1 MLEEAHTVAV
11 FQSLS
16 SSSPTLLPWP
26 HTVLVIQLLISD
38 GSAEVAPDLQ
48 PQSSGTSEEIVL
60 KSASS
65 LSL

>member
-11 FQSLS
+11 FPSLS

-26 HTVLVIQLLISD
+26 HAVLVIQLLISD
-38 GSAEVAPDLQ
+38 SSAEVAPDLQ

>member
-38 GSAEVAPDLQ
+38 SSAEVAPDLQ